1 MFSTISQSV
10 HARYKRRLE
19 NVQKQLSDEQEKN
32 QELIVANQDLQTSNA
47 DLSSKLD
54 ALRNYADQIADLQQ
68 RLSTSQSEFNACSAN
83 LSIANFQ
90 LDRLNAVARDTSNQL
105 NRSTGKVIE
114 LQSTVLN
121 LSSLRDVL
129 FDFINSIR
137 SKFLPN
143 LPSLAEDNFS
153 SLSSSFLSE
162 LYRRIAPPWSG
173 PDPRIAQLQVQVD
186 ELTEANQSY
195 AREARSQHRLP

>member
-1 MFSTISQSV
+1 MPIFLQNWMLFEITPI
-10 HARYKRRLE
+10 RLPIF
-19 NVQKQLSDEQEKN
+19 N
-32 QELIVANQDLQTSNA
+32 
-47 DLSSKLD
+47 
-54 ALRNYADQIADLQQ
+54 
-68 RLSTSQSEFNACSAN
+68 NACQLLNQSSTLVRPISA
-83 LSIANFQ
+83 SRIFQ
-90 LDRLNAVARDTSNQL
+90 LDRLNAVVQDTSNQL

-143 LPSLAEDNFS
+143 LPSFTVDNFS
-153 SLSSSFLSE
+153 SLSPPFLSE

-195 AREARSQHRLP
+195 AREARSRHHLL